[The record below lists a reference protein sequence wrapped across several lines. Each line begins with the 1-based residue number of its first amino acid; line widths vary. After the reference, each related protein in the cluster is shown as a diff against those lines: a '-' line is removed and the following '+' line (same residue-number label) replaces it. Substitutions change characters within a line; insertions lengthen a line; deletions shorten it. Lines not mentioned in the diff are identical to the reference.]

1 MNIAEDTKVQTTTIH
16 TIGRKT
22 DTIWMLVLYGT
33 AVGAGVLFLPIN
45 AGTSGLLP
53 LLIIVVIS
61 FPMTFLAHRGLTRFV
76 LSGNYKC
83 NNITDVIK
91 EHFGS
96 QMGNLI
102 TLLYFFSIYPILLAY
117 GVAVTNT
124 IEVFIVYITGGNILP
139 RALLAMLT
147 IFSLIVITWL
157 DKDIIVKI
165 INILVLPFIGMLIF
179 LSFYLI
185 NYWSNTIFDV
195 LWVYPQADIGQLL
208 STLWLTIPVMVFS
221 FNHSPIIS
229 SFAMSK
235 RAEYGDQAEPKC
247 SRVLVYSNLMM
258 FFTVM
263 FFVFSCVLSLTH
275 ENMQEAKQQNI
286 SVLSYLANHLDDQ
299 LIAYLG
305 PIITFIAVTKSFL
318 GHYLGASE
326 GFSGIVCSVLQH
338 ILGKDIPTRRIT
350 KWTAIFMFLT
360 NWSIATINPSI
371 LSIIETFGGP
381 IIAILLF
388 LMPMYAIT
396 RVPAMAR
403 YRGLTSNYFVWI
415 TGLLTLTATIYKF
428 L

>member
-1 MNIAEDTKVQTTTIH
+1 MNIAEDTKVQTTTIP

-96 QMGNLI
+96 KMGNLI

-124 IEVFIVYITGGNILP
+124 IEVFIVYITGDNILP

-185 NYWSNTIFDV
+185 HYWSNTIFDV
-195 LWVYPQADIGQLL
+195 LLVYPQVDIGQLL
-208 STLWLTIPVMVFS
+208 NTLWLTIPVIVFS

-235 RAEYGDQAEPKC
+235 RAEYGDQAESKC

-258 FFTVM
+258 FLTVM

-326 GFSGIVCSVLQH
+326 GFSGIVLSVLQH
-338 ILGKDIPTRRIT
+338 ILGKEIPTRKIT
-350 KWTAIFMFLT
+350 KWTAIFMFFT
-360 NWSIATINPSI
+360 TWSIATINPSI
-371 LSIIETFGGP
+371 LSIIETVGGP

-396 RVPAMAR
+396 IVPAMAR
-403 YRGLTSNYFVWI
+403 YRGLASNYFVWI

>member
-1 MNIAEDTKVQTTTIH
+1 MNIAEDTKVQTTPIPI
-16 TIGRKT
+16 IGRKT

-76 LSGNYKC
+76 LSGNYQC

-96 QMGNLI
+96 KMGNLI

-117 GVAVTNT
+117 GIAVTNT
-124 IEVFIVYITGGNILP
+124 IEVFLIYITGCNILP
-139 RALLAMLT
+139 RALLAMLS
-147 IFSLIVITWL
+147 IFCLIVITWL

-165 INILVLPFIGMLIF
+165 MNILVLPFIGMLIF
-179 LSFYLI
+179 ISFYLI
-185 NYWSNTIFDV
+185 HYWSNTIFDV
-195 LWVYPQADIGQLL
+195 LLVYPQADIGQLL
-208 STLWLTIPVMVFS
+208 NTLWLAIPVMVFS

-258 FFTVM
+258 FLTVM
-263 FFVFSCVLSLTH
+263 FFVLSCVLSLTH

-326 GFSGIVCSVLQH
+326 GFSGLVFSVLH
-338 ILGKDIPTRRIT
+338 ILGKEISTSRIT
-350 KWTAIFMFLT
+350 KLTAIFMFLT
-360 NWSIATINPSI
+360 TWSIATINPSI
-371 LSIIETFGGP
+371 LSIMETFGGP

-388 LMPMYAIT
+388 MMPMYAIK

-403 YRGLTSNYFVWI
+403 YRGLASNYFVWI
-415 TGLLTLTATIYKF
+415 TGLLTLTATIYK
-428 L
+428 LL